1 MMQNENTSI
10 TFRRKRDEPCINSL
24 IKNRKIL
31 WAGNRKL
38 NIYGKLNCKSGT
50 RMKTQNRVFFQNE
63 QEAIALGFRPCG
75 HCMRLEYLDWKM
87 SNTFNKSSD

>member
-1 MMQNENTSI
+1 MKTHQSLL
-10 TFRRKRDEPCINSL
+10 DEKGTNRVLLSF

-38 NIYGKLNCKSGT
+38 KIYGKLNCKSGK
-50 RMKTQNRVFFQNE
+50 RMKPQNRVFFQNE

-75 HCMRLEYLDWKM
+75 HCMRLEYLDWKRIHIE
-87 SNTFNKSSD
+87 

>member
-1 MMQNENTSI
+1 MKTHQSLL
-10 TFRRKRDEPCINSL
+10 DEKGTNRVLLSF

-38 NIYGKLNCKSGT
+38 KIYGKLNCKSGK
-50 RMKTQNRVFFQNE
+50 RMKNQNRVFFQNE

-75 HCMRLEYLDWKM
+75 HCMRLEYLNWKRL
-87 SNTFNKSSD
+87 NTFNL

>member
-1 MMQNENTSI
+1 MKTHQS
-10 TFRRKRDEPCINSL
+10 FLDEKGTNRVLLSL

-38 NIYGKLNCKSGT
+38 KIYGKLNCKSGK
-50 RMKTQNRVFFQNE
+50 RMKTQNRVFFQNK

-75 HCMRLEYLDWKM
+75 HCMRLEYLDWKIIHI
-87 SNTFNKSSD
+87 D

>member
-1 MMQNENTSI
+1 MKTHQSLL
-10 TFRRKRDEPCINSL
+10 DEKGNNRVLLSL

-38 NIYGKLNCKSGT
+38 KIYGKLNCKSGK

-75 HCMRLEYLDWKM
+75 HCMRLEYLEWKM
-87 SNTFNKSSD
+87 SNTSNT